1 MQSDKIVGKQIWLTF
16 FHILVCIKYCSTFSK
31 ARKHFFSKQNK
42 TLCLTRACP
51 FHSHKIFEIFEMLF
65 YFHQILKNPFSFQIK
80 KLFSDSAER
89 VPPHSLRHRSNHSF
103 NNEGGWEE
111 AMRSKVRRSNF
122 GFFVCLPPTKGTI
135 RTKEKTEW
143 FHFWN
148 YDKSAAGRGGWEP
161 GRAFILIVY
170 FNVCICT
177 FVFVSV

>member
-111 AMRSKVRRSNF
+111 AMRSKVRKKQLWF
-122 GFFVCLPPTKGTI
+122 LCLSSANKGNHQNKGKNWMI
-135 RTKEKTEW
+135 SLLKLW
-143 FHFWN
+143 QVG
-148 YDKSAAGRGGWEP
+148 SG
-161 GRAFILIVY
+161 
-170 FNVCICT
+170 
-177 FVFVSV
+177 

>member
-1 MQSDKIVGKQIWLTF
+1 MTNFLSHPCMYKILFYFQQSP
-16 FHILVCIKYCSTFSK
+16 K
-31 ARKHFFSKQNK
+31 AFFSKQNK

-111 AMRSKVRRSNF
+111 AMRSKVRKKKQLWF
-122 GFFVCLPPTKGTI
+122 LCLSSANKGNHQNKGKNWMI
-135 RTKEKTEW
+135 SLLKLW
-143 FHFWN
+143 QVG
-148 YDKSAAGRGGWEP
+148 SG
-161 GRAFILIVY
+161 
-170 FNVCICT
+170 
-177 FVFVSV
+177 

>member
-80 KLFSDSAER
+80 KTIFRLCRARASPFT
-89 VPPHSLRHRSNHSF
+89 PPPIQPFIQQWRR
-103 NNEGGWEE
+103 
-111 AMRSKVRRSNF
+111 VRRSNEKQ
-122 GFFVCLPPTKGTI
+122 GE
-135 RTKEKTEW
+135 KEATLV
-143 FHFWN
+143 
-148 YDKSAAGRGGWEP
+148 S
-161 GRAFILIVY
+161 L
-170 FNVCICT
+170 
-177 FVFVSV
+177 FVFRQQREPSEQRKKLNDFTFEIMTSRQRVGADGSLGGHLS

>member
-1 MQSDKIVGKQIWLTF
+1 MTNFLSHPCMYKILFYFQQSP
-16 FHILVCIKYCSTFSK
+16 K
-31 ARKHFFSKQNK
+31 AFFSKQNK

-170 FNVCICT
+170 FNVCSCICV
-177 FVFVSV
+177 FVFL